1 MKQLHLSAQLIYDK
15 SFNVDFK
22 GYTPQEV
29 DQYLDLIIQDYEM
42 FEAKI
47 KELQDTLT
55 HYEQIISELNQN
67 NQTLTGKLNSL
78 QQMDKGDG
86 SMIDLIRRVA
96 RLEEVVF
103 KD

>member
-1 MKQLHLSAQLIYDK
+1 MRCLKQRLK
-15 SFNVDFK
+15 SF
-22 GYTPQEV
+22 
-29 DQYLDLIIQDYEM
+29 
-42 FEAKI
+42 KI
-47 KELQDTLT
+47 LLL
-55 HYEQIISELNQN
+55 IISELNQN